1 MQQEH
6 SKFLLLSI
14 FEPRRRRLSFSLFC
28 KSPKKHSASSSRGR
42 RKSILL
48 PLLASF
54 SPSPPFLL
62 APAAR
67 VTLTVTHRRG
77 EEKADRERKRERERE
92 RASERNRQSEEE
104 EAVVTIVAFVS
115 ISSFQKTTLC
125 SSGSLSRKGK
135 KKKLPQ

>member
-77 EEKADRERKRERERE
+77 EEKADRERKRERESE
-92 RASERNRQSEEE
+92 RARETDRAKKRKPSSP
-104 EAVVTIVAFVS
+104 S
-115 ISSFQKTTLC
+115 SLSFQ
-125 SSGSLSRKGK
+125 SLPFKKRRFALRASFREKEK